1 MLSLAM
7 LNEVK
12 YLAKLL
18 AEPTERSLTLA
29 PPGVAHWFAW
39 L

>member
-1 MLSLAM
+1 MLSLVM

-12 YLAKLL
+12 HLTKLL
-18 AEPTERSLTLA
+18 AEPTVRSLTLA
-29 PPGVAHWFAW
+29 PPGVDRWFAW